1 MVKDQI
7 RKIWSREIYMSRG
20 IVQSL
25 LKPEK
30 LHLFVFNVETS
41 SDGLHQSWLSYGLDT
56 TSQHYRCLYQQ
67 KLTN

>member
-41 SDGLHQSWLSYGLDT
+41 SDGLHQSWLSYGLT
-56 TSQHYRCLYQQ
+56 LPLNIIGVY
-67 KLTN
+67 TNKS